1 MEGKKRW
8 WRKKGR
14 NGRRCWVTMQR
25 AVEWGRWREGK
36 EWGEGEKNQGPA
48 GGGVEGRKGSRQRAG
63 GQAGIGQLQQDQPV
77 SHCSRVGNRNYAR
90 HPPIQTHCHL
100 FGLFLSP
107 LSVSRCHPQIMTP
120 AVAARQPKVQ
130 LLSLPLCAYVPPTIT
145 RCTSSPEAPTR
156 RHPTMVH
163 DALPCTLYTAATQI
177 TSILRKHCI
186 PSLHRRVS
194 RVALDWTRP
203 AGPVMSLHALHC
215 GRGYELRPVP
225 LMDWSLGLYI

>member
-1 MEGKKRW
+1 MEGRERMGRGRKKSRAGGW
-8 WRKKGR
+8 WRR
-14 NGRRCWVTMQR
+14 
-25 AVEWGRWREGK
+25 GK
-36 EWGEGEKNQGPA
+36 EGQPPE
-48 GGGVEGRKGSRQRAG
+48 G

-120 AVAARQPKVQ
+120 AVAARQLKVQ

-203 AGPVMSLHALHC
+203 AGPGMSLHALHC
-215 GRGYELRPVP
+215 GCGYELRPVP